1 MVAEGDR
8 TVCGRPALAV
18 VGQAALLS
26 LGHLPDPLG
35 AGCSALTRSA
45 LLFLVKP
52 SRFNYARPT
61 SVEEVIGLLAAHGDD
76 AKVLAGGQSLMPL
89 MNARLAR
96 PELVVDINAVA
107 GLADIEV
114 NGALRIGSVVRQR
127 TIERSADAARIA
139 PIIAAGLRYVGHVGI
154 RSRGTV
160 GGSIAHADPAAE
172 LPAIALALD
181 ARMAVTGPGGQRTV
195 AAEDFFEG
203 LFATAISADEL
214 LTAVEVPRPPAAA
227 RSGFVEIAR
236 RHGDF
241 ALAGVAVSFEY
252 VDGAVRSARIACSGV
267 ADRPLL
273 ATAAQDFLQQEDA
286 NDPRTFAEAGRRA
299 AAQFD
304 PPSDIHAPGSYRK
317 QVIAVLV
324 ERALKA
330 AIEGSD
336 GADEARR

>member
-1 MVAEGDR
+1 MVAAGDR
-8 TVCGRPALAV
+8 MLCGRPGARRRRSAAV
-18 VGQAALLS
+18 LS
-26 LGHLPDPLG
+26 VGHLPDPLG
-35 AGCSALTRSA
+35 AGCSALTRSG

-61 SVEEVIGLLAAHGDD
+61 SVEEVIGLLATYGDD

-89 MNARLAR
+89 INARLSR
-96 PELVVDINAVA
+96 PELVIDINAVP
-107 GLADIEV
+107 GLAEIEV

-127 TIERSADAARIA
+127 AIERSADAARIA
-139 PIIAAGLRYVGHVGI
+139 PIVAAGLRYVGHVGI

-181 ARMAVTGPGGQRTV
+181 ARMAIAGPGGQRTV

-203 LFATAISADEL
+203 VFATAIAADEL
-214 LTAVEVPRPPAAA
+214 LTAVELPKPSAAA
-227 RSGFVEIAR
+227 RSGFVEVAR

-252 VDGAVRSARIACSGV
+252 VDHAVRTARIACSGV
-267 ADRPLL
+267 ADRPVL
-273 ATAAQDFLQQEDA
+273 ARAAQDFLQQEDPD
-286 NDPRTFAEAGRRA
+286 DPRTFAEAGRRA

-317 QVIAVLV
+317 QVVAVLV

-330 AIEGSD
+330 AMEGSD